1 MMSNVDQHELN
12 KFADLAAHWWD
23 AAGELKT
30 LHQVNPLRLG
40 FIKQKVNLPGLKAVD
55 IGCGGGILTE
65 SLAAEKAQA
74 TGIDLNPSLIDV
86 AKLHLYE
93 SKLPITYE
101 MISAEDFANLHPG
114 QFNVVTCMELLE
126 HVPDPARI
134 IKACAD
140 LATPGGDVFF
150 STLNRHPKAYLLAIL
165 GAEYVLRL
173 LPRGTHDYAKFIR
186 PAELSAWCEKAGLSL
201 QAIRGISYNPFNKQ
215 FRLSDDIDVNYIVHA
230 TKAG

>member
-1 MMSNVDQHELN
+1 MSNVDQHELN
-12 KFADLAAHWWD
+12 KFADMAAHWWD
-23 AAGELKT
+23 TAGDLKT

-40 FIKQKVNLPGLKAVD
+40 FIKQKVNLTGLKALD

-65 SLAAEKAQA
+65 SLAREKATA
-74 TGIDLNPSLIDV
+74 TGIDLNPALIEV

-93 SKLPITYE
+93 SKLPVTYYT
-101 MISAEDFANLHPG
+101 ISAEDFAKEHAE
-114 QFNVVTCMELLE
+114 QFGVVTCMELLE
-126 HVPDPARI
+126 HVPDPASI
-134 IKACAD
+134 IQACAD
-140 LATPGGDVFF
+140 LTTPGGDVFF

-186 PAELSAWCEKAGLSL
+186 PAELSTWCAKAGLSL

-215 FRLSDDIDVNYIVHA
+215 FRLGDDIDVNYIVHA

>member
-1 MMSNVDQHELN
+1 MSNVDQKELN

-23 AAGELKT
+23 EAGELKT

-40 FIKQKVNLPGLKAVD
+40 FIKQKVNLTGLKALD

-65 SLAAEKAQA
+65 SLAAEKANA

-93 SKLPITYE
+93 SKLKVTYQT
-101 MISAEDFANLHPG
+101 ISAEDFAKTHSA

-126 HVPDPARI
+126 HVPDPASI
-134 IKACAD
+134 IQACAD
-140 LATPGGDVFF
+140 LTAPGGDVFF
-150 STLNRHPKAYLLAIL
+150 STLNRHPKAYVLAIL
-165 GAEYVLRL
+165 GAEYLLRL

-186 PAELSAWCEKAGLSL
+186 PAELSAWCEKAGLTL
-201 QAIRGISYNPFNKQ
+201 QAIRGISYNPITKQ